1 MKTTTGFATFFVR
14 LVSFSVT
21 LEPVPSLRAAGI
33 SHAQFDYITARDG
46 VLISTMLPSTY
57 EVFGGAKVQES
68 AIVTPIMGAKLVGG
82 RKNKRPALVVVA
94 KLASH
99 VQNWWN
105 FVSG

>member
-1 MKTTTGFATFFVR
+1 
-14 LVSFSVT
+14 
-21 LEPVPSLRAAGI
+21 
-33 SHAQFDYITARDG
+33 
-46 VLISTMLPSTY
+46 MLPSTY

-68 AIVTPIMGAKLVGG
+68 AIVTPIVGIGAKLVGG
-82 RKNKRPALVVVA
+82 SKNKRPALVVVS